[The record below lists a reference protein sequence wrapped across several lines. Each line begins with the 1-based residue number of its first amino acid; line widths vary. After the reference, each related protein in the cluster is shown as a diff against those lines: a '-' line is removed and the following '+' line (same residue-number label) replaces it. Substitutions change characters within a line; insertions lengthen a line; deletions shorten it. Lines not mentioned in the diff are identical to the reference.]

1 MTTVIKKYQLLIE
14 QYHSIEKDSTEK
26 EIHDKRVTLRRIF
39 PILNAY
45 KMDFSTVKNGEKSF
59 DLFGKLRDIQVQLM
73 KLESINQT
81 REILEYIAFLKT
93 RELKLKQK
101 VHRYSETKELAFPT
115 IKKKHTPDKSDIIC
129 KADKSLHKII
139 SRIRSRS
146 IDDAKDIHKIRIEFK
161 KFRYVVEV
169 LSYIE
174 KIEETKLE
182 NLKLYQ
188 DKLGE
193 IQDYTVL
200 IDGISRYV
208 RKRNVDEEAI
218 IEQFEQ
224 DQDVLIVN
232 FDNEIEQ
239 FIGACREVIGL
250 N

>member
-1 MTTVIKKYQLLIE
+1 MTTVIKKYKLLIE
-14 QYHSIEKDSTEK
+14 QYHDIEKESTEK

-45 KMDFSTVKNGEKSF
+45 KMDFSTVINGEKSF
-59 DLFGKLRDIQVQLM
+59 NLFGNLRDIQVQLI
-73 KLESINQT
+73 KLESINQSP
-81 REILEYIAFLKT
+81 EIQEYITFLKA
-93 RELKLKQK
+93 RESKLKKK
-101 VHRYSETKELAFPT
+101 VRKFSEKKELTFPV
-115 IKKKHTPDKSDIIC
+115 IKKKRTLDKSDILC

-139 SRIRSRS
+139 SKIRSS
-146 IDDAKDIHKIRIEFK
+146 NIDDAKDIHKIRIEFK

-182 NLKLYQ
+182 NLKQYQ

-200 IDGISRYV
+200 IDGITRYA
-208 RKRNVDEEAI
+208 RKRNIDEEET
-218 IEQFEQ
+218 IERFEQ
-224 DQDVLIVN
+224 DQDALIVK
-232 FDNEIEQ
+232 FENEIEE
-239 FIGACREVIGL
+239 FIGACREVVGL